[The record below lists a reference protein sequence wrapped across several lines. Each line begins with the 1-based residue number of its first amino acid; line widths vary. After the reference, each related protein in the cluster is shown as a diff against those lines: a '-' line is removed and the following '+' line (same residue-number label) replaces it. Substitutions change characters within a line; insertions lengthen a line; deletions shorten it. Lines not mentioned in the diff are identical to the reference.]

1 MAWRIEFD
9 AGALR
14 DLRRVDRQVA
24 RRITLFL
31 RERIGVQ
38 EDPRRFGAALKR
50 AGAAE
55 SVPLWRYRVV
65 DWRIVVHIEDD
76 TLRVLIVRIAHRREA
91 YRGL

>member
-1 MAWRIEFD
+1 MI
-9 AGALR
+9 
-14 DLRRVDRQVA
+14 A

-31 RERIGVQ
+31 HERTGT
-38 EDPRRFGAALKR
+38 
-50 AGAAE
+50 AE
-55 SVPLWRYRVV
+55 SVPLWRYRVG